1 MYSFQTPNSL
11 KCILIHQCA
20 PFTDLG
26 AIATDNFDLDV
37 IVTAK
42 VVTTN
47 VPVDTSFVGVQKIL
61 YDVEG
66 MKLFLTFEFV
76 QSLYDSMDIAIN
88 FRGRVDQS
96 NFQ

>member
-1 MYSFQTPNSL
+1 M
-11 KCILIHQCA
+11 IHQCA
-20 PFTDLG
+20 SFTDLG
-26 AIATDNFDLDV
+26 AIATYNFDLDV

-66 MKLFLTFEFV
+66 MKLFPTFEFV
-76 QSLYDSMDIAIN
+76 QSMYNSMDIAIN
-88 FRGRVDQS
+88 FRSRLE
-96 NFQ
+96 